1 MKEPSSPRSF
11 ADELREIAQ
20 QEEARPA
27 VITPSTPL
35 NYGQLWHR
43 IDQVGNFLQQQ
54 SIGSLALLADNCL
67 DWIIVDLACLA
78 KGIVCI
84 PLPRFFSFDQIHHAL
99 HLSEVDAVAHDPA
112 DLNKLRGKD
121 NRPSWALPSTTL
133 TLTFRERT
141 HPAYPPN
148 TAKIT
153 FTSGS
158 TGTPK
163 GVCLSEENIQTVVK
177 SLNQAIFDL
186 NLHTHLSLLPYA
198 TLLENL
204 SGIYLPFL
212 RGGSIYVAKSDLLG
226 LRGSRMETIGPF
238 LQIVDDT
245 KAQSIIIVPQ
255 ILKMLLD
262 ALDSG
267 WRVPATLKFV
277 AVGGGKTPSAW
288 IQQAQ
293 QHDLPVYEGYGLS
306 ECASVV
312 ALNTP
317 RSHKPGSV
325 GRILSHCR
333 VRIED
338 GEIIVSG
345 NHFLGYLNPGSV
357 PSPPSIPHHPLGP
370 ETATGDLGF
379 VDEEGYLHIIGRK
392 NNILVS
398 TYGRNI
404 SPEWPETELL
414 ATGLFRQCLVVGE
427 ARPYCIALLIPAA
440 TPLTVPPIQ
449 KAIGNING
457 RLPDYAQIRQWALLK
472 KPFSI
477 EDGLLTTNG
486 RVKRK
491 AIENTYAGLIAQLY
505 KDALAKEERHG
516 VLSGTVKK
524 PEPGQNVLQK
534 ELSHMREAI
543 PP

>member
-1 MKEPSSPRSF
+1 MKGTSPRSF
-11 ADELREIAQ
+11 ADELREIAHHC
-20 QEEARPA
+20 EERSA
-27 VITPSTPL
+27 VITSSTSL
-35 NYGQLWHR
+35 SYGQLWHR

-54 SIGSLALLADNCL
+54 SIRSLALLADNSL

-78 KGIVCI
+78 NGIVCI
-84 PLPRFFSFDQIHHAL
+84 PLPRFFSIDQIQHAL
-99 HLSEVDAVAHDPA
+99 HLSQVDAVAHDPA
-112 DLNKLRGKD
+112 DLIKLPDAD
-121 NRPSWALPSTTL
+121 NGTSCALPSTTL
-133 TLTFRERT
+133 AVTLREGT
-141 HPAYPPN
+141 HPAYPPT

-163 GVCLSEENIQTVVK
+163 GVCLSEANIQAVVK
-177 SLNQAIFDL
+177 SLNHAIDDL
-186 NLHTHLSLLPYA
+186 KLHTHLSLLPYA

-204 SGIYLPFL
+204 AGIYLPFL
-212 RGGSIYVAKSDLLG
+212 RGGSIYVAGSDLLG
-226 LRGSRMETIGPF
+226 LRGSRMETIGHF
-238 LQIVDDT
+238 LRTVEDT
-245 KAQSIIIVPQ
+245 KAESIIIVPQ

-293 QHDLPVYEGYGLS
+293 LHHLPVYEGYGLS

-317 RSHKPGSV
+317 RYHKTGSV

-345 NHFLGYLNPGSV
+345 NHYLGYFNPGLV
-357 PSPPSIPHHPLGP
+357 PSPPSTADQPLVSD
-370 ETATGDLGF
+370 TATGDLGF
-379 VDEEGYLHIIGRK
+379 LDEEGYLHIMGRK
-392 NNILVS
+392 NNVLIS

-414 ATGLFRQCLVVGE
+414 ATGLFRQCLVLGD

-440 TPLTVPPIQ
+440 NTLTLPTIQ
-449 KAIGNING
+449 KAIENVNG

-486 RVKRK
+486 RLKRK
-491 AIENTYAGLIAQLY
+491 AIEKTYEGFIAQLY
-505 KDALAKEERHG
+505 KGELEEEGHHG
-516 VLSGTVKK
+516 ILLGSVGAT
-524 PEPGQNVLQK
+524 
-534 ELSHMREAI
+534 RA
-543 PP
+543 